1 MLQDNPT
8 LQCYSFPAACSTPAP
23 LSSRQTNL
31 HNITSAFIP
40 KVLVRAAVI
49 PLSVTLYLSS
59 SLLASGQNNFCCL
72 GVFSFLCVSNIS
84 ANKTC
89 LHSEPQWPIGPRCC
103 CPTSCPFH
111 SADAEEVS
119 FHGMLYISL
128 KSNFLL
134 PFCYQRISQW
144 LEASLLGEGT
154 GFKSFKRQ
162 WMSVVLA
169 APLSGAVCIGTVCC
183 EAQWKGE
190 GMSALHKRELQQG
203 EFMTSPR
210 YSGIYSR

>member
-31 HNITSAFIP
+31 HITSAFIP

-49 PLSVTLYLSS
+49 PLSFTLYLSS
-59 SLLASGQNNFCCL
+59 SLPASGQNNFCCL

-84 ANKTC
+84 ANRTC

-111 SADAEEVS
+111 SADA
-119 FHGMLYISL
+119 GSL
-128 KSNFLL
+128 FMGCCT
-134 PFCYQRISQW
+134 F
-144 LEASLLGEGT
+144 
-154 GFKSFKRQ
+154 
-162 WMSVVLA
+162 
-169 APLSGAVCIGTVCC
+169 PLSP
-183 EAQWKGE
+183 
-190 GMSALHKRELQQG
+190 
-203 EFMTSPR
+203 TSPSHSATR
-210 YSGIYSR
+210 EYLSDLKPVY

>member
-59 SLLASGQNNFCCL
+59 SLPASGQNNFCCL

-89 LHSEPQWPIGPRCC
+89 LHSEPQWPIGPRCR

-111 SADAEEVS
+111 SADAGEVS

-128 KSNFLL
+128 KSNFPL
-134 PFCYQRISQW
+134 PFCYQRISQ
-144 LEASLLGEGT
+144 
-154 GFKSFKRQ
+154 
-162 WMSVVLA
+162 
-169 APLSGAVCIGTVCC
+169 
-183 EAQWKGE
+183 
-190 GMSALHKRELQQG
+190 
-203 EFMTSPR
+203 
-210 YSGIYSR
+210 